1 MSEKNFASYE
11 DLTLVETKAAT
22 KIGDVADDYFLR
34 NGMKNLA
41 KINQESSTMNTVR
54 FTNNG
59 DGSFTVDGTN
69 SKDSGAYCFPMI
81 VPSGY
86 FKKPGK
92 YILSGIPLGTSNIS
106 LVLRYNTG
114 SSNVR
119 VAIMDG
125 TAEEVEFTIT
135 AAHIAAATLNW
146 NLLLNIAGGATAD
159 NVVVRPMI
167 RYASVKDGTY
177 EEYVM
182 TNKEL
187 EEALKNI
194 SGGHTIVDSEG
205 TELIAESKLQF
216 KGGLSASDD
225 STNGKT
231 VVSGDYPVFTWDA
244 WIAMTE
250 QEQEAYPDAII
261 TDAPG
266 IDGVLS
272 LDMMTKLWENAD
284 PTQSFAAQDIV
295 ISNLDKYD
303 KILIQAYDGIGNSY
317 IVSSFGDASIKNIL
331 QYVDPG
337 NSASNGTYSMIRFY
351 TPNKTASKITFSDA
365 TYGCTGVAEA
375 VSNVYLIPYQIYG
388 IKLQHQIDVS
398 AVITPSSSPNH
409 QFAIATTDW
418 VANTGSDATEFPYV
432 ANIATTE
439 FSDTFVPTRVM
450 LLGADGSDYPTA
462 AEEADIALVD
472 KYIEFSDEGVRLRA
486 TDTPTNALT
495 LIVAGAVV
503 GTRNMVPVA
512 ASDVVLDDGTTSLDS
527 ALNYSTTEHKVGKW
541 IDGSDLYEKTVNI
554 GNLDTSTPHGIS
566 NISTVVS
573 ISGIIQGS
581 TVTDSIPYAGTG
593 GDCVSAH
600 VDSTNISII
609 KLGNFGTV
617 NAYVTL
623 RYTKTA

>member
-11 DLTLVETKAAT
+11 DLTLVEAKAAT

-34 NGMKNLA
+34 NGMKNLVRV
-41 KINQESSTMNTVR
+41 NQESSTMNTVR

-69 SKDSGAYCFPMI
+69 SKQTGAYCFPMI

-86 FKKPGK
+86 FKRPGK
-92 YILSGIPLGTSNIS
+92 YILSGVPLGTSDIV
-106 LVLRYNTG
+106 LGLRYNTG

-119 VAIMDG
+119 VGYIDG
-125 TAEEVEFTIT
+125 TEEEVEFTIT
-135 AAHIAAATLNW
+135 AAHIAAATTNW

-187 EEALKNI
+187 EEALKNM
-194 SGGHTIVDSEG
+194 SAGHTIVDSEG
-205 TELIAESKLQF
+205 TELTAESKLQF

-231 VVSGDYPVFTWDA
+231 VVSGDYPVFTWDT

-266 IDGVLS
+266 IDGVLT
-272 LDMMTKLWENAD
+272 LDLMTKLWENSD
-284 PTQSFAAQDIV
+284 PTSDFAAQDV
-295 ISNLDKYD
+295 ENLSNLSIYD
-303 KILIQAYDGIGNSY
+303 AVVVEGLTQSDRETITCVIFKPSTKGLLNYTLASSNANRGATAYYRQLQIDYTNNS
-317 IVSSFGDASIKNIL
+317 IH
-331 QYVDPG
+331 
-337 NSASNGTYSMIRFY
+337 
-351 TPNKTASKITFSDA
+351 FSDA
-365 TYGCTGVAEA
+365 AHGYTGQSVT
-375 VSNVYLIPYQIYG
+375 VSNSVCIPYKIYG
-388 IKLQHQIDVS
+388 MKLKHQIDVS

-409 QFAIATTDW
+409 QFAIATTAW

-439 FSDTFVPTRVM
+439 FSDTFVPARVM

-472 KYIEFSDEGVRLRA
+472 KYIEFSATGVRLRA
-486 TDTPTNALT
+486 TGTPTNALT

-503 GTRNMVPVA
+503 GTRNIVPA
-512 ASDVVLDDGTTSLDS
+512 EDIY
-527 ALNYSTTEHKVGKW
+527 NYSTFEHKVGKW
-541 IDGSDLYEKTVNI
+541 IDGKPLYQKTLQVIAPSTAADGTYESVDVDTNI
-554 GNLDTSTPHGIS
+554 A
-566 NISTVVS
+566 NIDKGVS
-573 ISGIIQGS
+573 INGYWDASTSFATLPIFATNNGNYLKVIFKKDGQLQIMNGIVGCNGI
-581 TVTDSIPYAGTG
+581 TG
-593 GDCVSAH
+593 
-600 VDSTNISII
+600 
-609 KLGNFGTV
+609 
-617 NAYVTL
+617 YVTL
-623 RYTKTA
+623 RYTKTT